1 MVLDNLGSSLKGTLK
16 KIAGLGI
23 VDKEAVQAILRD
35 LQRALIQADV
45 DVMLVSE
52 LSNKIKKKVLD
63 EKPPAGLTLKEYFI
77 KIFYDE
83 IVAFLGEEKGE
94 IELKRQKILLI
105 GLFGSGKTSTA
116 GKLAKWFKVRGL
128 KPGLVACDTHRA
140 AAQEQLIQL
149 AKRIEVPVYTEGGK
163 PEEIAGNAL
172 KSSKE
177 DVLIFDSAGRDALD
191 NDLTKEL
198 KAMAGIVRPDEVF
211 LVLPADIGQ
220 AARKQSEEF
229 NKHVGISGLIIT
241 KLDGTA
247 RGGGALAAAS
257 VSGAKIRMIGVGEK
271 IENLEIYDPKRFVSR
286 LIGYGDIQ
294 GLLDK
299 AKEVGIGADKKSME
313 RILEGKFTLD
323 DFLDQI
329 KNMQKMGPLDKV
341 ADMIPGFNGLKLPQ
355 GFMNIQEDKMKRWK
369 HCIQSMTPHEKQEPD
384 VIKTTR
390 ITRIAR
396 GSGTTESEVRE
407 LLRQYK
413 QIKKIMKM
421 TKGGKGLK
429 RGPLANIAKQFGLKM

>member
-1 MVLDNLGSSLKGTLK
+1 MVLDNLGSSLKDTLK
-16 KIAGLGI
+16 KIAGLGV

-35 LQRALIQADV
+35 LQRALLQADV
-45 DVMLVSE
+45 DVALVSE
-52 LSNKIKKKVLD
+52 LSNKIKKKVLE

-94 IELKRQKILLI
+94 IELKKQRILLI
-105 GLFGSGKTSTA
+105 GLFGSGKTSTC

-140 AAQEQLIQL
+140 AAQEQLRQL
-149 AKRIEVPVYTEGGK
+149 AKKIEVPVYFEGGK
-163 PEEIAGNAL
+163 PEKIAEKAL

-177 DVLIFDSAGRDALD
+177 DILIFDSAGRDALD
-191 NDLTKEL
+191 NNLTVEL
-198 KAMAGIVRPDEVF
+198 KNLAGIINPNET
-211 LVLPADIGQ
+211 LLILPADIGQ

-229 NKHVGISGLIIT
+229 NKHVGITGIIVT

-247 RGGGALAAAS
+247 RGGGALAATS
-257 VSGAKIRMIGVGEK
+257 VSGAKVRMIGIGEK
-271 IENLEIYDPKRFVSR
+271 LENLEVYDPKRFVSR

-294 GLLDK
+294 GLLEK
-299 AKEVGIGADKKSME
+299 AKEVGVGEDKESME
-313 RILEGKFTLD
+313 RLLEGKFTLD

-329 KNMQKMGPLDKV
+329 KNMQKMGPLNKV
-341 ADMIPGFNGLKLPQ
+341 AEMIPGFSGLKLPQ
-355 GFMNIQEDKMKRWK
+355 DFMNIQEDKMKKWK
-369 HCIQSMTPHEKQEPD
+369 HCIQSMTSKERQEPEL
-384 VIKTTR
+384 IKANR
-390 ITRIAR
+390 IKRIAK
-396 GSGTTESEVRE
+396 GSGASEGEVRE
-407 LLRQYK
+407 LLKQYK

-429 RGPLANIAKQFGLKM
+429 RGPLANLAKQFGFKM